1 MERGNFFDSR
11 TGKYYNTRTEYLK
24 AILFTRVGI
33 LSSLKK
39 HMDNKRRKRL
49 KK

>member
-39 HMDNKRRKRL
+39 HIDNKRRKRL